1 MLLNILLSI
10 LVIDAVAL
18 TGVILLQRSE
28 GGALGMGGGGG
39 NFLSARGAGDLLT
52 RTTAVL
58 ATLMFVISMAITLIT
73 GHSRGAASVA
83 DRINAANLPASAAPA
98 PQQQQPGAS
107 GAAPAAPPLPG
118 AAPASPPPLPT
129 EAPRPV
135 VKAPV
140 RPAAPAGRT
149 AAVRPAPADSLARI
163 QIPRQGA
170 SAPRVDPAAPA
181 SSTPQQ

>member
-39 NFLSARGAGDLLT
+39 AFLSARGAGDLLT

-58 ATLMFVISMAITLIT
+58 ATLMFLISIAITLIT
-73 GHSRGAASVA
+73 GHTNGAGSVA
-83 DRINAANLPASAAPA
+83 GRADALNLPSAPVA
-98 PQQQQPGAS
+98 QQPQPPAS
-107 GAAPAAPPLPG
+107 GAAPTAPPLPG
-118 AAPASPPPLPT
+118 ATTSGPPPLPT
-129 EAPRPV
+129 EAPRPMV
-135 VKAPV
+135 SAPA
-140 RPAAPAGRT
+140 RPAPKTAAPAPVPT
-149 AAVRPAPADSLARI
+149 ADALAKI
-163 QIPRQGA
+163 QIPRKA
-170 SAPRVDPAAPA
+170 APLPRTAPAAPA

>member
-39 NFLSARGAGDLLT
+39 AFLSARGAGDLLT

-58 ATLMFVISMAITLIT
+58 ATLMFLISIAITLIT
-73 GHSRGAASVA
+73 GHNTNAGSVA
-83 DRINAANLPASAAPA
+83 DRADALNLPAAQA
-98 PQQQQPGAS
+98 PQQQQPSAS
-107 GAAPAAPPLPG
+107 GAAPTAPPLPG
-118 AAPASPPPLPT
+118 ATTAGPPPLPT

-135 VKAPV
+135 VSAPV
-140 RPAAPAGRT
+140 RAAPKSAAPAPVRVPT
-149 AAVRPAPADSLARI
+149 ADALANI
-163 QIPRQGA
+163 KIPRRGA
-170 SAPRVDPAAPA
+170 PLPTIAPAAPA